1 LRAVAGRTS
10 TREITSMQNRRKLL
24 LTATA
29 GLVALAVVITPVI
42 ADEFFGFVTKVDA
55 EAKKVTVQKKGGDE
69 VEVKIG
75 DNAELASQ
83 KGSIPFDFEKLSG
96 ALTKY
101 KDAGAP
107 GVPVIVTH
115 ENKVASKI
123 TIAKKKKAE

>member
-1 LRAVAGRTS
+1 
-10 TREITSMQNRRKLL
+10 MQNRRKFL
-24 LTATA
+24 LTVTA

-42 ADEFFGFVTKVDA
+42 ADEFFGMLTKVDA
-55 EAKKVTVQKKGGDE
+55 EGKKVTVVKKDGDE

-75 DNAELASQ
+75 ENAELASQ
-83 KGSIPFDFEKLSG
+83 KGSIPFDYEKLSG

-101 KDAGAP
+101 KEAGAK

-123 TIAKKKKAE
+123 TIAKKKKAD

>member
-1 LRAVAGRTS
+1 
-10 TREITSMQNRRKLL
+10 MQNRRKFL

-42 ADEFFGFVTKVDA
+42 ADEFFGYVTKIDA
-55 EAKKVTVQKKGGDE
+55 EAKKLTVQKKGGED
-69 VEVKIG
+69 VEVKVA
-75 DNAELASQ
+75 DNAELVSQ

-96 ALTKY
+96 VLTKY
-101 KDAGAP
+101 KDAGAR

-123 TIAKKKKAE
+123 TIAKKKKAD